1 MIQDF
6 LLLGVNTFS
15 TLPTLAEGILE
26 GALRGGI
33 IGAIV
38 GGTVGGILW
47 LFKKKPENKA
57 KSQGRDEEG
66 RS

>member
-6 LLLGVNTFS
+6 LLLGVNLFP
-15 TLPTLAEGILE
+15 TLPTLADGVLD
-26 GALRGGI
+26 GAIRGGI
-33 IGAIV
+33 IGGIV

-57 KSQGRDEEG
+57 QPKGRDEEG